1 MPIDNLLLV
10 NTQLPEFKR
19 APSLKATKVVWFC
32 DSRWIEFVKNNDSKA
47 KGRQYDL
54 QEEKASINLAMDC
67 WVKLELQNI
76 AWNRLQLNQI

>member
-32 DSRWIEFVKNNDSKA
+32 DSRWIEFVKSNDSKA
-47 KGRQYDL
+47 K
-54 QEEKASINLAMDC
+54 
-67 WVKLELQNI
+67 
-76 AWNRLQLNQI
+76 